1 VLTDAELTVL
11 GLVVERP
18 RHGYE
23 LDEVVAERG
32 MRDWT
37 ALGFSSIYYVLG
49 KLRDRGLVA
58 EVAVDRAHAKAK
70 KTYTATDAGRRACA
84 AAAEAA
90 IAELRPVHPPVL
102 IGLANSPAIPPERLE
117 AALARRA
124 EAVEER
130 LADVRRAA
138 EADAPPFVRAIF
150 DYSIKQL
157 EAEAEWLD
165 GLRAGHRPGDPA
177 AVG

>member
-1 VLTDAELTVL
+1 MLTDAELTVL
-11 GLVVERP
+11 GLLAERP

-23 LDEVVAERG
+23 LDEVVSARG

-58 EVAVDRAHAKAK
+58 EVAGEGERAHPKAK
-70 KTYTATDAGRRACA
+70 KTFTATEAGRKACA

-90 IAELRPVHPPVL
+90 IAELRPVHQPVL
-102 IGLANSPAIPPERLE
+102 VGLANSPVVPPERLA

-124 EAVEER
+124 EAVGER
-130 LADVRRAA
+130 LAEVRRAA
-138 EADAPPFVRAIF
+138 AAQRTAPPFVRAIF
-150 DYSIKQL
+150 DYSIAQL
-157 EAEAEWLD
+157 EAEARWLE
-165 GLRAGHRPGDPA
+165 GMT
-177 AVG
+177 

>member
-1 VLTDAELTVL
+1 MLTDAELTVL

-23 LDEVVAERG
+23 LDEVVSQRG

-49 KLRDRGLVA
+49 KLRDRGLIT
-58 EVAVDRAHAKAK
+58 EVAGDRAHAKAK
-70 KTYTATDAGRRACA
+70 KTFTATDAGRKACA

-102 IGLANSPAIPPERLE
+102 VGLANSPVVPPDRLA
-117 AALARRA
+117 AALTRRA

-130 LADVRRAA
+130 LAEVRRAA
-138 EADAPPFVRAIF
+138 AAQPDVPPFVRAIF
-150 DYSIKQL
+150 DYSITQL
-157 EAEAEWLD
+157 EAEAQWL
-165 GLRAGHRPGDPA
+165 AGRTF
-177 AVG
+177 

>member
-1 VLTDAELTVL
+1 MLTDAELTVL

-23 LDEVVAERG
+23 LDEVVSQRG

-49 KLRDRGLVA
+49 KLRDRGLIT
-58 EVAVDRAHAKAK
+58 EVAGDRAHAKAK
-70 KTYTATDAGRRACA
+70 KTFTATDAGRKACA

-102 IGLANSPAIPPERLE
+102 VGLANSPVVPPDRLA
-117 AALARRA
+117 AALTRRA

-130 LADVRRAA
+130 LAEVRRAA
-138 EADAPPFVRAIF
+138 AAQPDVPPFVRAIF
-150 DYSIKQL
+150 DYSITQL
-157 EAEAEWLD
+157 EAEAAWLK
-165 GLRAGHRPGDPA
+165 GML
-177 AVG
+177 

>member
-11 GLVVERP
+11 GLVAERP

-23 LDEVVAERG
+23 LDEVVSERG

-58 EVAVDRAHAKAK
+58 EVAGERAHAKAK
-70 KTYTATDAGRRACA
+70 KTFTVTEAGREACA

-102 IGLANSPAIPPERLE
+102 VGLANSPAIPPARLK

-124 EAVEER
+124 EAVEDK
-130 LADVRRAA
+130 LAEVRRAA
-138 EADAPPFVRAIF
+138 AAQAGAPPFVRAIF
-150 DYSIKQL
+150 DYSIAQL
-157 EAEAEWLD
+157 EAEARWL
-165 GLRAGHRPGDPA
+165 AGRTL
-177 AVG
+177 

>member
-1 VLTDAELTVL
+1 MTDAELTVL
-11 GLVVERP
+11 GLVAERP

-23 LDEVVAERG
+23 LDEVVSERG

-58 EVAVDRAHAKAK
+58 EVAGERAHAKAK
-70 KTYTATDAGRRACA
+70 KTFTITEAGRKACA

-102 IGLANSPAIPPERLE
+102 VGLANSPAIPPGRLA

-124 EAVEER
+124 EAVGER
-130 LADVRRAA
+130 LAEVRRAA
-138 EADAPPFVRAIF
+138 AQDHAPPFVRAIF
-150 DYSIKQL
+150 DYSIAQL
-157 EAEAEWLD
+157 EAEARWLE
-165 GLRAGHRPGDPA
+165 GMT
-177 AVG
+177 

>member
-1 VLTDAELTVL
+1 MLTDAELTVL
-11 GLVVERP
+11 GLVAERP

-58 EVAVDRAHAKAK
+58 EVPEKRAHAKAK
-70 KTYTATDAGRRACA
+70 KTFTATEAGRKACA

-90 IAELRPVHPPVL
+90 VAELRPVHQPVL
-102 IGLANSPAIPPERLE
+102 VGLANCPPERLP

-124 EAVEER
+124 EAVRDR
-130 LADVRRAA
+130 LAEVRRAA
-138 EADAPPFVRAIF
+138 AAQAGAPPVVRAIF
-150 DYSIKQL
+150 EYSIAQL
-157 EAEAEWLD
+157 EAEAQWL
-165 GLRAGHRPGDPA
+165 AGRKI
-177 AVG
+177 

>member
-1 VLTDAELTVL
+1 MLTDAELTVL

-23 LDEVVAERG
+23 LDEVVSERG

-58 EVAVDRAHAKAK
+58 EVAGERAHVKAK
-70 KTYTATDAGRRACA
+70 KTFTATEAGRQACA

-90 IAELRPVHPPVL
+90 IAELRPMHQPVL
-102 IGLANSPAIPPERLE
+102 VGLANSPVVAPERLA
-117 AALARRA
+117 AALAQRA
-124 EAVEER
+124 EAVAER
-130 LADVRRAA
+130 LAEVRQAA
-138 EADAPPFVRAIF
+138 AAQRHAPPFVRAIF
-150 DYSIKQL
+150 DYSIAQL
-157 EAEAEWLD
+157 EAEARWLE
-165 GLRAGHRPGDPA
+165 GMT
-177 AVG
+177 

>member
-1 VLTDAELTVL
+1 MLTDAELTVL

-23 LDEVVAERG
+23 LDEVVSERG

-49 KLRDRGLVA
+49 KLRDRGLIT
-58 EVAVDRAHAKAK
+58 EVAADRAHAKAK
-70 KTYTATDAGRRACA
+70 KTFTATDAGRQACA
-84 AAAEAA
+84 EAAEAA

-102 IGLANSPAIPPERLE
+102 IGLANSPAIPPGRLA

-130 LADVRRAA
+130 LAEVRRAA
-138 EADAPPFVRAIF
+138 AAQPDVPPFVRAIF
-150 DYSIKQL
+150 DCSIAQL
-157 EAEAEWLD
+157 EAEAQWLT
-165 GLRAGHRPGDPA
+165 GGTI
-177 AVG
+177 

>member
-1 VLTDAELTVL
+1 MLTDAELTVL
-11 GLVVERP
+11 GLVAERP

-23 LDEVVAERG
+23 LDEVVSERG

-49 KLRDRGLVA
+49 KLREKGLVA
-58 EVAVDRAHAKAK
+58 EVEGERAHAKAK
-70 KTYTATDAGRRACA
+70 KTFTVTEAGRQACA

-102 IGLANSPAIPPERLE
+102 VGLANSPAVPPERLA

-124 EAVEER
+124 EAVGER
-130 LADVRRAA
+130 LAEVRRAA
-138 EADAPPFVRAIF
+138 AAQEDAPAFVRAIF
-150 DYSIKQL
+150 DYSIAQL
-157 EAEAEWLD
+157 EAEARWLE
-165 GLRAGHRPGDPA
+165 GIT
-177 AVG
+177 

>member
-1 VLTDAELTVL
+1 MLTDAELTVL
-11 GLVVERP
+11 GLVTERP

-23 LDEVVAERG
+23 LDEVVSERG
-32 MRDWT
+32 MREWT

-58 EVAVDRAHAKAK
+58 EVEQDRAHAKAK
-70 KTYTATDAGRRACA
+70 KTYTATDAGRAACA

-102 IGLANSPAIPPERLE
+102 VGLANSPVVAPDRLA

-124 EAVEER
+124 EAVGER
-130 LADVRRAA
+130 LAEVRRAA
-138 EADAPPFVRAIF
+138 AARPDAPPFVRAIF
-150 DYSIKQL
+150 DYSIAQL
-157 EAEAEWLD
+157 EAEAAWLE
-165 GLRAGHRPGDPA
+165 GMS
-177 AVG
+177 

>member
-1 VLTDAELTVL
+1 MLTDAELTVL

-23 LDEVVAERG
+23 LDEVVSERG

-58 EVAVDRAHAKAK
+58 EVAEERPHAKAK
-70 KTYTATDAGRRACA
+70 KTYTATEAGREACS

-90 IAELRPVHPPVL
+90 IAQLRPMHQPVL
-102 IGLANSPAIPPERLE
+102 VGLANTPAIPPGRLA

-124 EAVEER
+124 EAVGER
-130 LADVRRAA
+130 LAEVRHAA
-138 EADAPPFVRAIF
+138 AAQRHAPPFVRAIF
-150 DYSIKQL
+150 DYSIAQL
-157 EAEAEWLD
+157 EAEARWLE
-165 GLRAGHRPGDPA
+165 RMT
-177 AVG
+177 

>member
-1 VLTDAELTVL
+1 MLTDAELTVL
-11 GLVVERP
+11 GLVAERP

-23 LDEVVAERG
+23 LDEVVSERG

-49 KLRDRGLVA
+49 KLRDKGLVA
-58 EVAVDRAHAKAK
+58 EVEGERAHAKAK
-70 KTYTATDAGRRACA
+70 KTFTATEAGRKACA

-90 IAELRPVHPPVL
+90 VAELRPVHPPVL
-102 IGLANSPAIPPERLE
+102 VGLANSPAVPPARLA

-138 EADAPPFVRAIF
+138 TAQEHAPPFVRAIF
-150 DYSIKQL
+150 DYSIAQL
-157 EAEAEWLD
+157 EAEARWLE
-165 GLRAGHRPGDPA
+165 GLT
-177 AVG
+177 

>member
-1 VLTDAELTVL
+1 MSVLTDAELTVL
-11 GLVVERP
+11 GLVAERP

-23 LDEVVAERG
+23 LDEVVSQRG

-49 KLRDRGLVA
+49 KLRDKGLVA
-58 EVAVDRAHAKAK
+58 EVEGERAHSKAK
-70 KTYTATDAGRRACA
+70 KTFTATEAGRKACA

-102 IGLANSPAIPPERLE
+102 VGLANSPAVPPARLA

-124 EAVEER
+124 EAVKER
-130 LADVRRAA
+130 LAEVRRAA
-138 EADAPPFVRAIF
+138 NAQENAPPFVRAIF
-150 DYSIKQL
+150 DYSIAQL
-157 EAEAEWLD
+157 EAEARWLE
-165 GLRAGHRPGDPA
+165 GMP
-177 AVG
+177 

>member
-1 VLTDAELTVL
+1 MLTDAELTVL

-23 LDEVVAERG
+23 LDEVVSERG

-58 EVAVDRAHAKAK
+58 EVAGERPHAKAK
-70 KTYTATDAGRRACA
+70 KTFTATDAGRRVCA
-84 AAAEAA
+84 EAAEAA

-102 IGLANSPAIPPERLE
+102 VGLANSPAIPPARLA

-124 EAVEER
+124 EAVEDR
-130 LADVRRAA
+130 LAEVRRAA
-138 EADAPPFVRAIF
+138 AGEAPPFVRAIF
-150 DYSIKQL
+150 GYSITQL
-157 EAEAEWLD
+157 EAEAAWLK
-165 GLRAGHRPGDPA
+165 GML
-177 AVG
+177 

>member
-1 VLTDAELTVL
+1 MLTDAELTVL

-58 EVAVDRAHAKAK
+58 EVAGERAHAKARR
-70 KTYTATDAGRRACA
+70 TFTATEAGRRACA

-90 IAELRPVHPPVL
+90 IAELRPLHPPVL
-102 IGLANSPAIPPERLE
+102 AGLANSPAVPPARRA

-124 EAVEER
+124 EAVEEK
-130 LADVRRAA
+130 LAEVRRAA
-138 EADAPPFVRAIF
+138 AAQPAAPRFVQAIF
-150 DYSIKQL
+150 EYSLMQL
-157 EAEAEWLD
+157 EAEAQWL
-165 GLRAGHRPGDPA
+165 AGRTI
-177 AVG
+177 